1 MGGDTV
7 VMKLRGFTMI
17 KRLDELADYYLHS
30 PQFLAL
36 RPETQKSYEYRI
48 GRALSTLVTPK
59 RTLGQL
65 KLDKLGVSDCK
76 IAYQQWVKHGVRTAN
91 LTSTILSVLFN
102 MAEELELIVRNPMR
116 SVKKMQGKPRKVMW
130 TPDQVRLFTD
140 TAFSKYEWR
149 SIGLIVYM
157 AYAFAQ
163 RIGDM
168 RSLKW
173 DNINFEEHR
182 LDLEQS
188 KKRAEVHLPIH
199 IHMYRMLERQYKDF
213 GFQEYVV
220 PHPHPRSGSYR
231 IYTDTDI
238 SRMVNRVKEEAGLPK
253 ELTAMDM
260 RRTAIT
266 EMVEA
271 GVDTTQIMS
280 VSGHNSPNSMKP
292 YIKHTYNSAANALE
306 KRGEYTNGT

>member
-1 MGGDTV
+1 MEKKTV
-7 VMKLRGFTMI
+7 MEI
-17 KRLDELADYYLHS
+17 KTLEDLANYYLHS

-48 GRALSTLVTPK
+48 GRALNTLVTPK
-59 RTLGQL
+59 RSLGSL
-65 KLDKLGVSDCK
+65 KLEKLGVSDCK

-116 SVKKMQGKPRKVMW
+116 SVKKMQGKPRKVTW

-173 DNINFEEHR
+173 ENINFEEHR

-213 GFQEYVV
+213 GFQEYVA
-220 PHPHPRSGSYR
+220 PHPYPRSGSYR

-292 YIKHTYNSAANALE
+292 YIRHTYNSAANALG
-306 KRGEYTNGT
+306 KRGEYNNGT